1 MAQSSIEW
9 TNSTWN
15 PMAGCSCASA
25 GCLNCYAMAMASRLE
40 AMGQEK
46 YFGLTE
52 KNEAGKTVWTGKINV
67 DESCLER
74 PLEWKKPQMI
84 FVNSMSDLFHEN
96 APKEAIAK
104 IWDVMRRAHWHTFQA
119 LTKRPLFMLEV
130 IKELHLPALP
140 NVWLGTSIENSAAAS
155 RIDFIRKAP
164 APVRFIS
171 FEPLIASVGSIDL
184 SGIDW
189 VIVGGESGPG
199 ARPLKKEWVDEIF
212 ETSRKYCVPFFF
224 KQWGGVQKKKNGRV
238 YNGKEWDEMP
248 SVELFSPAGTGSA

>member
-15 PMAGCSCASA
+15 PLAGCSCASA
-25 GCLNCYAMAMASRLE
+25 GCHNCYAMTMASRLE

-52 KNEAGKTVWTGKINV
+52 KNEAGKIVWTGKINV
-67 DESCLER
+67 DDSCLER

-84 FVNSMSDLFHEN
+84 FVNSMSDLFHES
-96 APKEAIAK
+96 APKEAIAR
-104 IWDVMRRAHWHTFQA
+104 IWDVMRRAHWHTFQV
-119 LTKRPLFMLEV
+119 LTKRPIIMLNV
-130 IKELHLPALP
+130 IKDMKLPILS
-140 NVWLGTSIENSAAAS
+140 NLWLGSSVENSDTTF
-155 RIDFIRKAP
+155 RIDLVRKAP
-164 APVRFIS
+164 GPVRFIS
-171 FEPLIASVGSIDL
+171 FEPLIAPVGPIDL

-212 ETSRKYCVPFFF
+212 QASRKHGVPFFF
-224 KQWGGVQKKKNGRV
+224 KQWGGVHKKKNGRV
-238 YNGKEWDEMP
+238 YKDAEWNEMP
-248 SVELFSPAGTGSA
+248 STELYSSASSAFA